1 MTPMTPFSTAFTQ
14 AVQFG
19 LLTAV
24 HLPDDP
30 SPVPDA
36 VLARLPQAEAEHAKT
51 LGGYRQ
57 VSFVGGR
64 LALHETLGQ
73 LRMPNDP
80 ILNDAHGCPQL
91 PEGMA
96 GSISHKRT
104 LAIALVARARHGSLG
119 VDLEDLA
126 PERMGVAEKV
136 LRPEE
141 LAELRALPPERQW
154 TSLLLRF
161 SLKEAV
167 YKVLNPHLR
176 RYIDFQE
183 ARVHLDLDLTASIDL
198 HLKDPEEGPFS
209 LDGRYQWLE
218 GRVLTMVRL
227 RPDAHSGLPL
237 NGNKGRLKGS
247 TTGAS

>member
-1 MTPMTPFSTAFTQ
+1 MATMIPFSTAFTQ

-30 SPVPDA
+30 SPVPEE
-36 VLARLPQAEAEHAKT
+36 VLARLPKAELEHAHT
-51 LGGYRQ
+51 LKGYRQ

-80 ILNDAHGCPQL
+80 ILNDAHGCPVM
-91 PEGMA
+91 PDGMA

-104 LAIALVARARHGSLG
+104 LAIALVARSRHGQLG
-119 VDLEDLA
+119 LDLEDLS

-141 LAELRALPPERQW
+141 LEELLELPPERQW

-167 YKVLNPHLR
+167 YKVLNPTLR

-183 ARVHLDLDLTASIDL
+183 ARIHLDLDLTASVDL
-198 HLKDPEEGPFS
+198 YLKDPKEHSFS
-209 LDGRYQWLE
+209 LDGRYQWMD
-218 GRVLTMVRL
+218 GRVLTMMRM
-227 RPDAHSGLPL
+227 RPDAHSGSPL

-247 TTGAS
+247 TEAL

>member
-1 MTPMTPFSTAFTQ
+1 MTPFSTAFTQ

-30 SPVPDA
+30 SPVPEQ
-36 VLARLPQAEAEHAKT
+36 VLARLPEAEIEHART
-51 LGGYRQ
+51 LKGYRQ

-73 LRMPNDP
+73 LRMPNDA
-80 ILNDAHGCPQL
+80 ILCDDHGCPIM

-104 LAIALVARARHGSLG
+104 LAIALVARSRHGQLG
-119 VDLEDLA
+119 VDLEDLN
-126 PERMGVAEKV
+126 PERMGVASKV

-141 LAELRALPPERQW
+141 LAELQALPPERQW

-161 SLKEAV
+161 SFKEAV

-183 ARVHLDLDLTASIDL
+183 ARVHLDLDLTASVDL
-198 HLKDPEEGPFS
+198 HLKDQEEGPFS
-209 LDGRYQWLE
+209 LDGRYQWMD
-218 GRVLTMVRL
+218 GRVLTMVRI
-227 RPDAHSGLPL
+227 RPDAHSGAPL

-247 TTGAS
+247 SEVP